1 VNGHRKNR
9 LPVALTAVVLT
20 LAPAAAAGISDGRS
34 PDTIDAALATT
45 TQIADGRSPDTRDAA
60 LAAHSVASTPGD
72 LRSPDTKDAAQLA
85 HPTASTTVL
94 RSGSQN
100 FDWTDAGIGAA
111 GGFAIAL
118 ILGGVVLLARVGS
131 KRKLAL

>member
-1 VNGHRKNR
+1 MNGYSRNR
-9 LPVALTAVVLT
+9 LAVAVTAVVLA
-20 LAPAAAAGISDGRS
+20 LAPAAAAGV
-34 PDTIDAALATT
+34 T
-45 TQIADGRSPDTRDAA
+45 DGRSPDTRDAA
-60 LAAHSVASTPGD
+60 LAAHAVATTPGD

-85 HPTASTTVL
+85 HPTGSTVVL
-94 RSGSQN
+94 RSGSQS